1 MRRDS
6 KRTGRAPAAR
16 DTSWEASASWYDR
29 LVGEAG
35 SEYHREVIFD
45 SAVRMLGPMRGER
58 VLDIGCGQGVFARL
72 LRSRGCSVTGV
83 DASRSLIESARSYEN
98 TKESKL
104 GRIDYRC
111 LDAAS
116 LDGLPDGQ
124 FDAAS
129 AILCIQNMARLDQV
143 AGECS
148 RVLSREGRMLWVI
161 NHPYFRIPRQSAWGF
176 DEAKKLQYRRVDLYM
191 SPLEIPIAMH
201 PGRRGSSEATV
212 SFHRSLQEMFEVM
225 RHSGFLLSGIE
236 EWCSHKKSDP
246 GPRARAEDRA
256 RREFPLFMGLL
267 WQKLPPRKTPAE
279 KDA

>member
-1 MRRDS
+1 M
-6 KRTGRAPAAR
+6 KRHPRKPARETAGR
-16 DTSWEASASWYDR
+16 DTSWEASASWYNR

-45 SAVRMLGPMRGER
+45 SAVRMLSPLRGER
-58 VLDIGCGQGVFARL
+58 LLDIGCGQGVFARL
-72 LRSRGCSVTGV
+72 LRGKGCIVTGV
-83 DASRSLIESARSYEN
+83 DASKSLIESARVYE
-98 TKESKL
+98 KEKDSKL

-129 AILCIQNMARLDQV
+129 AILCIQNMGRLDLV
-143 AGECS
+143 ARECS

-161 NHPYFRIPRQSAWGF
+161 NHPYFRIPRQSSWGF
-176 DEAKKLQYRRVDLYM
+176 DDAKKMQYRRVDLYM

-201 PGRRGSSEATV
+201 PGKGSSEATV
-212 SFHRSLQEMFEVM
+212 SFHRSMQEMCDVM
-225 RHSGFLLSGIE
+225 RLAGFVLAGLE
-236 EWCSHKKSDP
+236 EWCSHKKSEP
-246 GPRARAEDRA
+246 GPRAKAEDRA

-267 WQKLPPRKTPAE
+267 WRKLLPQKAG
-279 KDA
+279 